1 MRDKVGRC
9 LQAAATSNRT
19 SGGTAA
25 RSEASCSSNRGSDRY
40 RRQVPGRYLR
50 DLAYQASKHLHIL
63 VSGWWDTMAIP
74 SPSSLTQRHGPAP
87 P

>member
-1 MRDKVGRC
+1 MGGSLCATRLATVSRR
-9 LQAAATSNRT
+9 LPTSNRT

-40 RRQVPGRYLR
+40 RRQVRGGYLR

-63 VSGWWDTMAIP
+63 VSGW
-74 SPSSLTQRHGPAP
+74 
-87 P
+87 